1 MILNYLNQLILKSI
15 EIFERVLID
24 HGDIKETFFDE
35 HLASQERVVPFLRK
49 AKRLAKFIDLN
60 NIYF

>member
-1 MILNYLNQLILKSI
+1 MKSI

-24 HGDIKETFFDE
+24 HGDVKETFFDE